1 MLRQGII
8 FKDFDTHGVLD
19 IYSINDHNKKDS
31 VLAPDVIVA
40 HRAAQDIQTHS
51 NSLVDF
57 ISVE

>member
-8 FKDFDTHGVLD
+8 FKDFDTHEVLD
-19 IYSINDHNKKDS
+19 IYSINHHNKNDS

-40 HRAAQDIQTHS
+40 HRAGQDIQKHS
-51 NSLVDF
+51 NSMVDF